1 MEQYSNVTNTTK
13 KRSFSDKISDG
24 FGTEF
29 TENSH
34 GIRTEMCFRTE
45 FGQIG
50 RCPKKPRRK
59 LYFRPKFRP
68 KYISDGFRTVFA
80 QTQLWDIGLN
90 FKRISDEI
98 EFIFLRFSDGI

>member
-1 MEQYSNVTNTTK
+1 M
-13 KRSFSDKISDG
+13 SFLDGISDG
-24 FGTEF
+24 FGTGF
-29 TENSH
+29 TELSH
-34 GIRTEMCFRTE
+34 GIRTKMRFRTE

-59 LYFRPKFRP
+59 SYFHPKFRP

-90 FKRISDEI
+90 FKRI
-98 EFIFLRFSDGI
+98 LDGIELNFRRN